1 MISLSNDSYQ
11 FISGAEVHQSALLP
25 MPWSPFF
32 SPHKP
37 RTDKEWEQKGRC
49 LTVSSGL
56 LASLRSSYRVAP
68 AGLVYALHSKNSF
81 FYLSSLLSGV
91 RQGTCQKYFFKKKNP
106 PSCPII
112 SPFTSHSL
120 LLSSL
125 RHIRRPIT
133 GAGNIWGH
141 NWTGRQSGKKKE
153 GAEESSWAVN
163 PAVTYIYQGGASLR
177 VKIGSKHF
185 SAIISGKAPR
195 GLGS

>member
-1 MISLSNDSYQ
+1 MRTERQVPYCLKWLIGIS
-11 FISGAEVHQSALLP
+11 EVLIQGGTR
-25 MPWSPFF
+25 W
-32 SPHKP
+32 
-37 RTDKEWEQKGRC
+37 
-49 LTVSSGL
+49 
-56 LASLRSSYRVAP
+56 
-68 AGLVYALHSKNSF
+68 AGLCPSQQEFF

-91 RQGTCQKYFFKKKNP
+91 RQGTCQKYLKKKIP

-177 VKIGSKHF
+177 VKMGSKHF

>member
-81 FYLSSLLSGV
+81 FISPPCWVGWGREHARNIL
-91 RQGTCQKYFFKKKNP
+91 KKNP

-125 RHIRRPIT
+125 QHIRRPIT

-141 NWTGRQSGKKKE
+141 NWTGRHSGKEKE

-177 VKIGSKHF
+177 VKMGSKHF